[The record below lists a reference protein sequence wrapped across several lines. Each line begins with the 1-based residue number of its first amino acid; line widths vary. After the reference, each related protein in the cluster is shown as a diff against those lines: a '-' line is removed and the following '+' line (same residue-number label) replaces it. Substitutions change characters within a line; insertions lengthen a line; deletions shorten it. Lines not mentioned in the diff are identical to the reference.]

1 MSTHATPTNRE
12 LARLIAAAR
21 RAGTREA
28 AGVPLAAPFFLALA
42 IFLHAATPSA
52 FLLSPVVGV
61 PAGPPVIENKEES
74 RAMRGVG
81 LAVVASVGVVSGIAT
96 AQEAGQW
103 RVEDGGNGHWY
114 ELIVSGPITWTD
126 ARAACEAA
134 GGYLVTPQSDAESAL
149 LLGIANRSEHPDAWV
164 TDFGGN
170 AGGPWLGGFQPEDAV
185 SAQPWAWVSGEPWD
199 WTGWAVGEPNGGFGP
214 GQGITLMLGWAG
226 SNVYRGWADAGLLD
240 YPPYPLSPSYVIE
253 WSADCNAD
261 GLVDYGQLLAGDLDD
276 TNGNN
281 IPDCCE
287 ADVPCNCPADLDSS
301 GAVNGVDLAI
311 ILNTWGTNGG
321 KYPRADIDGDG
332 IVGGTDLAL
341 VLGAWGECQ

>member
-28 AGVPLAAPFFLALA
+28 AGVPIAAPFFLALA
-42 IFLHAATPSA
+42 IFLHASTPAA
-52 FLLSPVVGV
+52 FLLFPIVGV

-81 LAVVASVGVVSGIAT
+81 LAVVASVGLVSGAAS
-96 AQEAGQW
+96 AQEAVQW

-114 ELIVSGPITWTD
+114 QLVLAGYPMTWDSCRIAAD
-126 ARAACEAA
+126 AD
-134 GGYLVTPQSDAESAL
+134 GGYLATITDAAEHGFIGGYASKFPNGWSAG
-149 LLGIANRSEHPDAWV
+149 LG
-164 TDFGGN
+164 FGPVLGGRQTN
-170 AGGPWLGGFQPEDAV
+170 PNGGPSIDWY
-185 SAQPWAWVSGEPWD
+185 WITGEPWEFTA
-199 WTGWAVGEPNGGFGP
+199 WGNGEPNDHGACGP
-214 GQGITLMLGWAG
+214 GGDEDFLAFITPTAWNDAQDLVQCSWGWM
-226 SNVYRGWADAGLLD
+226 V
-240 YPPYPLSPSYVIE
+240 PSYIIE

-311 ILNTWGTNGG
+311 ILNTWGTSGG
-321 KYPRADIDGDG
+321 KYPQADIDGDG
-332 IVGGTDLAL
+332 VVGGTDLAL
-341 VLGAWGECQ
+341 VLGAWGDCE